1 MMEYVMMDATIVS
14 FFDRP
19 PLVVPFR
26 GKLLF
31 VAPYFHEV
39 LESEKMDQARN

>member
-1 MMEYVMMDATIVS
+1 LCHFSIVRLS
-14 FFDRP
+14 S
-19 PLVVPFR
+19 LPFR

-39 LESEKMDQARN
+39 LESEKMDRARN